1 MFVYLFTCLFFKA
14 RTTRHIWSK
23 RRFSRNK
30 EWIWSELDLN
40 WSVFLICLIKQARC
54 WLLLLHRQVY
64 LLFKRIDQK
73 FGSSCTLSVNK
84 AIDNASW
91 IMNLGSKALKLVE
104 LKAQSRELCLGQEPE
119 MFAQSGNNEE
129 TNTVVEKRN
138 LQEVRLNDHTFCF
151 TKNIVRIGV
160 DWKWN

>member
-1 MFVYLFTCLFFKA
+1 MIRIRL
-14 RTTRHIWSK
+14 
-23 RRFSRNK
+23 
-30 EWIWSELDLN
+30 ELISVADL
-40 WSVFLICLIKQARC
+40 SDQAG
-54 WLLLLHRQVY
+54 WVLASAASQTGY

-73 FGSSCTLSVNK
+73 FGSSCTLSINK

-119 MFAQSGNNEE
+119 MFAQLENNEE

-151 TKNIVRIGV
+151 TKNIVRMGV